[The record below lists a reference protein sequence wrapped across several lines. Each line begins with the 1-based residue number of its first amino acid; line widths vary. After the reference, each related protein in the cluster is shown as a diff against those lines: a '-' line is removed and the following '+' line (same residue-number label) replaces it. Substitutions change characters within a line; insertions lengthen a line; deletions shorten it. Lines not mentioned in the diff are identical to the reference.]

1 MAEPAPVPAA
11 GSLWRDADFVKFW
24 SAETLSLLGAQIS
37 LVAIPLLAVTTLSAT
52 PFEMGVVTAAQ
63 TAPFLLFTLLAGVWV
78 DRVRRLPLLRAANF
92 GRAVVYGVI
101 PLAIV
106 LDLMNIG
113 LLGVL
118 VFVGATLTVVFD
130 LAYQSYLPSLVGNH
144 HLIDANGRLEGSR
157 SFAQAAG
164 PGLGG
169 LLVGVLTAPIAIV
182 VDAAT
187 YLISAT
193 TLLTVRRKEPTPEPE
208 PGPQTSLLTQIGRGV
223 RLAVSNTYLRALGA
237 EAATYNL
244 FNQMLWAVLILF
256 LSRSLHL
263 SALTIGIALSAEGVG
278 ALLGSTVAARLSR
291 RHGLG
296 RTLIAS
302 IVVANLAPLLIPAAG
317 GSPVTA
323 AVIVGLALFVNGAGL
338 SIYAIQ
344 AISVRQA
351 AVTSD
356 VLGRTNA
363 GYRFAVTG
371 AAAIGALAGGALGG
385 WIGLR
390 PTMLIGGLGTLAA
403 IWFVVRSPIPQ
414 LRDLTELEPE
424 SATAEA
430 RAATAAG
437 DQR

>member
-1 MAEPAPVPAA
+1 MSEQPRR
-11 GSLWRDADFVKFW
+11 SLWHDADFVKFW
-24 SAETLSLLGAQIS
+24 SAESLSLLGAQVS
-37 LVAIPLLAVTTLSAT
+37 LVAIPLLAVTTLNAT
-52 PFEMGVVTAAQ
+52 PLQMGAVNAAQ

-92 GRAVVYGVI
+92 GRAVLLGLI

-106 LDLMNIG
+106 LDAMNIG

-118 VFVGATLTVVFD
+118 VFLAATLTVVFD
-130 LAYQSYLPSLVGNH
+130 LAYQSYLPSLVGND
-144 HLIDANGRLEGSR
+144 HLIDANSRLEGSR

-169 LLVGVLTAPIAIV
+169 LLVGLLTAPFAILV
-182 VDAAT
+182 NAVT
-187 YLISAT
+187 YLSSAT
-193 TLLTVRRKEPTPEPE
+193 TLLTVRRREPAPEPE
-208 PGPQTSLLTQIGRGV
+208 PGPTASLPAQIGRGV

-256 LSRSLHL
+256 LARSLHL
-263 SALTIGIALSAEGVG
+263 SPLVIGIVLSVEGIG
-278 ALLGSTVAARLSR
+278 ALLGSAVAARLSR
-291 RHGLG
+291 RYGLG

-317 GSPVTA
+317 GGA
-323 AVIVGLALFVNGAGL
+323 ALAAIIVSLALFVNGAGL

-371 AAAIGALAGGALGG
+371 AAAIGAIIGGALGG

-390 PTMLIGGLGTLAA
+390 ATMLVGALGTLLA
-403 IWFVVRSPIPQ
+403 IWFVVRSPIPR
-414 LRDLTELEPE
+414 LRTLAELEPE
-424 SATAEA
+424 SAAPA
-430 RAATAAG
+430 PAVP
-437 DQR
+437 

>member
-1 MAEPAPVPAA
+1 MAK
-11 GSLWRDADFVKFW
+11 LWRDADFVKFW
-24 SAETLSLLGAQIS
+24 SAESLSLLGAQVS

-52 PFEMGVVTAAQ
+52 PLQMGFVNAAQ

-78 DRVRRLPLLRAANF
+78 DRVRRLPLLRAANL

-101 PLAIV
+101 PLTIA

-130 LAYQSYLPSLVGNH
+130 LAYQSYLPSLVGQDD
-144 HLIDANGRLEGSR
+144 LIDANSRLEGSR

-169 LLVGVLTAPIAIV
+169 LLVGVLTAPIAIL
-182 VDAAT
+182 VDAVT
-187 YLISAT
+187 YLISAV
-193 TLLTVRRKEPTPEPE
+193 TLLTVRRKEPAPEPD

-263 SALTIGIALSAEGVG
+263 SALTIGIVLSAEGVG

-302 IVVANLAPLLIPAAG
+302 IAVANLAPLLIPFAGGGPAVAAG
-317 GSPVTA
+317 IA
-323 AVIVGLALFVNGAGL
+323 GLALFVNGAGL

-371 AAAIGALAGGALGG
+371 AAAIGAIAGGALGE
-385 WIGLR
+385 WLGLR
-390 PTMLIGGLGTLAA
+390 ATMLVGGVGTLAA
-403 IWFVVRSPIPQ
+403 IWFVVRSPIPR
-414 LRDLTELEPE
+414 LRDLAELHRE
-424 SATAEA
+424 SAPAA
-430 RAATAAG
+430 PAATAAG

>member
-1 MAEPAPVPAA
+1 MSEPDD

-24 SAETLSLLGAQIS
+24 SAESLSLLGAQVS
-37 LVAIPLLAVTTLSAT
+37 LVAIPLLAVTTLSAS
-52 PFEMGVVTAAQ
+52 PLQMGVVNAAQ

-92 GRAVVYGVI
+92 GRAVAYGVI
-101 PLAIV
+101 PLAIL
-106 LDLMNIG
+106 LDVMNVG

-118 VFVGATLTVVFD
+118 VFLGATLTVVFD

-169 LLVGVLTAPIAIV
+169 LLVGVLTAPVAILV
-182 VDAAT
+182 NAAT

-193 TLLTVRRKEPTPEPE
+193 TLLTIGRKEPAPEPE
-208 PGPQTSLLTQIGRGV
+208 PGPAVSLLTQIGRGV

-256 LSRSLHL
+256 MSRGLHL
-263 SALTIGIALSAEGVG
+263 SPLTIGIVLSAEGVG
-278 ALLGSTVAARLSR
+278 ALLGSAVAARLSR
-291 RHGLG
+291 RYGLG
-296 RTLIAS
+296 PTLIAS
-302 IVVANLAPLLIPAAG
+302 ILVANLAPLLIPVAG
-317 GSPVTA
+317 GGPVLA
-323 AVIVGLALFVNGAGL
+323 ALIIGLALFVNGAGL
-338 SIYAIQ
+338 CVYAIQ

-371 AAAIGALAGGALGG
+371 AAAIGALAGGALGE

-390 PTMLIGGLGTLAA
+390 PTMLLGALGTLAA
-403 IWFVVRSPIPQ
+403 IWFVVRSPIPR
-414 LRDLTELEPE
+414 LRDLAELEPE
-424 SATAEA
+424 SATAVS
-430 RAATAAG
+430 TAG
-437 DQR
+437 EPR

>member
-1 MAEPAPVPAA
+1 MA
-11 GSLWRDADFVKFW
+11 GSLWRDRDFVKFW
-24 SAETLSLLGAQIS
+24 SAESLSLLGAQVS

-52 PFEMGVVTAAQ
+52 PLQMGAVNAAQ

-78 DRVRRLPLLRAANF
+78 DRVRRLPLLRAANL
-92 GRAVVYGVI
+92 GRAVVYGII
-101 PLAIV
+101 PLTIMF
-106 LDLMNIG
+106 DLMNIG

-118 VFVGATLTVVFD
+118 VFLGATLTVVFD
-130 LAYQSYLPSLVGNH
+130 LAYQSYLPSLVGNDQ
-144 HLIDANGRLEGSR
+144 LIDANGRLEGSR

-169 LLVGVLTAPIAIV
+169 LLVGILTAPIAILV
-182 VDAAT
+182 NAVT
-187 YLISAT
+187 YLVSAV
-193 TLLTVRRKEPTPEPE
+193 TLLTVRSKEPAPEPE

-263 SALTIGIALSAEGVG
+263 SALTIGIVLSAEGVG
-278 ALLGSTVAARLSR
+278 ALLGSTVAGRLSR
-291 RHGLG
+291 RYGLG

-302 IVVANLAPLLIPAAG
+302 IVVANLAPLLIPVAG
-317 GSPVTA
+317 GGPAVA
-323 AVIVGLALFVNGAGL
+323 ATIVGLALFVNGAGL

-371 AAAIGALAGGALGG
+371 AAAIGAVAGGALGE
-385 WIGLR
+385 WTGLR
-390 PTMLIGGLGTLAA
+390 ATMVVGGLGTLAA
-403 IWFVVRSPIPQ
+403 IWFVVRSPIPR
-414 LRDLTELEPE
+414 LRNLAELQPE
-424 SATAEA
+424 SAF
-430 RAATAAG
+430 AAPAAAAAG

>member
-1 MAEPAPVPAA
+1 MAEPAPVPVA

-24 SAETLSLLGAQIS
+24 SAETLSLVGAQVS

-52 PFEMGVVTAAQ
+52 PFEMGAVTAAQ

-106 LDLMNIG
+106 LDVMNIG

-130 LAYQSYLPSLVGNH
+130 LAYQSYLPSLVGRD

-187 YLISAT
+187 YLVSAA
-193 TLLTVRRKEPTPEPE
+193 TLLTVRHKEPTPEPE

-302 IVVANLAPLLIPAAG
+302 IIVANLAPLLIPAAG
-317 GSPVTA
+317 GGPVAA

-351 AVTSD
+351 AVSSD

-371 AAAIGALAGGALGG
+371 AAAIGALIGGALGG

-390 PTMLIGGLGTLAA
+390 ATMLIGGLGTLAA

-424 SATAEA
+424 SATAETQ
-430 RAATAAG
+430 AATAAG